1 MREAAR
7 HLLSTIAYRFEKATQ
22 HCNSTYP
29 SLNIGKGVRTPLEI
43 VHHMRILVHY
53 ATSRLTK
60 NKKSIDKNEEWEVEK
75 KLFLD
80 QLEKLDQ
87 LLEEKKNDKR
97 MLQRLIQGPL
107 ADMLTHVGQ
116 LSMMSRLNDQP
127 VEGINYYDAPIEVGK
142 IKNY

>member
-1 MREAAR
+1 M
-7 HLLSTIAYRFEKATQ
+7 
-22 HCNSTYP
+22 
-29 SLNIGKGVRTPLEI
+29 EI